1 MTPEDTRTRASHVTV
16 SAERNAEKIVTVFA
30 ISLVLTIGQL
40 GLTYLVPVLS
50 A

>member
-1 MTPEDTRTRASHVTV
+1 MNPQETRSCASHVTAN
-16 SAERNAEKIVTVFA
+16 AERNAEKIVTVFA

-40 GLTYLVPVLS
+40 GLTYVLPVLQ